1 MSLPRLVDGE
11 RRLLFAGL
19 VTTGAVQAG
28 IAAISSGIVSTA
40 ITTHTLVALSAAG
53 LLACAVLAGAAG
65 LMERWVGEKLAQSYV
80 LALRQRL
87 FAAAVPAIGQVEEAR
102 LVLPFVGDLSA
113 VRNWAARGPAALL
126 TAGVA
131 STGGAILMAVQY
143 PALAAGLLP
152 LLAATG
158 LLLLLYRLL
167 GRRIADQRRVRAQLT
182 RFVLRRLA
190 VPAPEA
196 LASHQ
201 RLRRADRR
209 RLDVRATR
217 AATMAIRRATI
228 VGLMDGVALTG
239 AGLTVLALLALGS
252 TDQRALIAALGLAGF
267 AAARLLDVARA
278 LHALAGGGVAL
289 GQINTR
295 LDNAE
300 LRAAAG
306 NPDLPPPPSVAH
318 EDF

>member
-28 IAAISSGIVSTA
+28 IAAISSGIISTA
-40 ITTHTLVALSAAG
+40 VTTQSLLVLPAIG
-53 LLACAVLAGAAG
+53 LLACAVLAGSTG

-80 LALRQRL
+80 LALRQKL
-87 FAAAVPAIGQVEEAR
+87 FAAAIPAIGRVEEAR

-131 STGGAILMAVQY
+131 STSGAILMAVQY

-152 LLAATG
+152 LLAATLV
-158 LLLLLYRLL
+158 LLVLYRQLA
-167 GRRIADQRRVRAQLT
+167 GRIAQQRQARAQLT
-182 RFVLRRLA
+182 RFVLRRLRVPAEQA
-190 VPAPEA
+190 VPAQ
-196 LASHQ
+196 Q
-201 RLRRADRR
+201 RVSRADRR
-209 RLDVRATR
+209 RLDVRAER
-217 AATMAIRRATI
+217 AATMAIRRATM
-228 VGLMDGVALTG
+228 VGLMDGVALAG
-239 AGLTVLALLALGS
+239 GGLTVLALLALGS
-252 TDQRALIAALGLAGF
+252 SDQRALIAALGLAGF

-289 GQINTR
+289 EQITTR
-295 LDNAE
+295 LDNADA
-300 LRAAAG
+300 RALAG
-306 NPDLPPPPSVAH
+306 KADLPPPSPAI
-318 EDF
+318 ED